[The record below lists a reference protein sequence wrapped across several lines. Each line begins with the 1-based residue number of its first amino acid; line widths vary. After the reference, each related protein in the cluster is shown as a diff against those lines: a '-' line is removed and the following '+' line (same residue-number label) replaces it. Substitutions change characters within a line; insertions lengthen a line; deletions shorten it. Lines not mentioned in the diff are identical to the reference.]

1 MAEIGDKKDSEW
13 RRLRKQLLAL
23 KARIARRE
31 NDNNVSIIL
40 KQRENYIISALQFA
54 KKVSNRQV
62 FDRILKDCNANLP
75 VLK

>member
-40 KQRENYIISALQFA
+40 KQRENYIISALKFA
-54 KKVSNRQV
+54 KKVSNRHV
-62 FDRILKDCNANLP
+62 FDRILKDCNSNLP